1 MTQYIAFG
9 SLSAA
14 DGYCIGG
21 ELMGSRT
28 TLTAFNKQIRQ
39 LSDDIQHKEC
49 GLIELG
55 RMHSRN
61 FDAGHHAS
69 GGGVQRVLAEL
80 RRLAQREEKAAVKAQ
95 AQTPVQPVRS
105 QLDELRARR
114 ANADGVTDPA
124 GRIGSAMGD

>member
-1 MTQYIAFG
+1 
-9 SLSAA
+9 
-14 DGYCIGG
+14 
-21 ELMGSRT
+21 MGSRT
-28 TLTAFNKQIRQ
+28 TLLAFNKQIRQ

-55 RMHSRN
+55 RMHARN

-80 RRLAQREEKAAVKAQ
+80 RRLAQREEKAASKQQ

-114 ANADGVTDPA
+114 TNADGVADTA
-124 GRIGSAMGD
+124 GRIGSAVGD